1 MTVLTYCNCYIMY
14 FQYFVLERS
23 RDKYTVTLHRVI
35 LSVYLY
41 ERARLH
47 SCFHYLWRNDFMI
60 IVRSMGIDLLFMH
73 HQLLSKIIHFFSL

>member
-41 ERARLH
+41 EQARLH
-47 SCFHYLWRNDFMI
+47 SCFHYLWRNDFMKT
-60 IVRSMGIDLLFMH
+60 
-73 HQLLSKIIHFFSL
+73 SKIDGNRSVVHVSSVVE